1 MSKAEVL
8 YSALIWTNSACT
20 EKSTVLDKL
29 ALIRNNS
36 KRSTNKTQ
44 ESLNMFMSSVISI
57 TYANPIKY
65 NMRLL
70 IKTIKETKKVN
81 AVTPVGGS

>member
-1 MSKAEVL
+1 MSKAEAS
-8 YSALIWTNSACT
+8 YSTLIWTNSACT

-36 KRSTNKTQ
+36 KRSTNKAH

-57 TYANPIKY
+57 TYVNPIKHD
-65 NMRLL
+65 MGLL
-70 IKTIKETKKVN
+70 IKTLNETKTAK
-81 AVTPVGGS
+81 ATTPAGGS